1 MTVLLAVVVLVAVL
15 DPVVVFV
22 PGSVIVC
29 PGDDDEVLDDE
40 EVFVEVI
47 DDVIVFVDVGLR
59 VTREVGN
66 DERVA
71 VVVFVDVFDM
81 VGVDV

>member
-1 MTVLLAVVVLVAVL
+1 V
-15 DPVVVFV
+15 
-22 PGSVIVC
+22 SVC
-29 PGDDDEVLDDE
+29 LGEEEEDLDDD

-47 DDVIVFVDVGLR
+47 DAVIVFVDVGLGVR
-59 VTREVGN
+59 REVALE
-66 DERVA
+66 ERVS

>member
-1 MTVLLAVVVLVAVL
+1 M
-15 DPVVVFV
+15 
-22 PGSVIVC
+22 SVC
-29 PGDDDEVLDDE
+29 PGDEEEDFDDE

-47 DDVIVFVDVGLR
+47 DVVIVFVDVGLG

-66 DERVA
+66 EERVT

>member
-1 MTVLLAVVVLVAVL
+1 M
-15 DPVVVFV
+15 
-22 PGSVIVC
+22 SVC
-29 PGDDDEVLDDE
+29 LGEEEEDLDDD

-47 DDVIVFVDVGLR
+47 DAVIVFVDVGLGVR
-59 VTREVGN
+59 REVALE
-66 DERVA
+66 ERVS

>member
-1 MTVLLAVVVLVAVL
+1 M
-15 DPVVVFV
+15 
-22 PGSVIVC
+22 SVC
-29 PGDDDEVLDDE
+29 LGDEEEDLDDD

-47 DDVIVFVDVGLR
+47 DAVIVFVDVGLGVR
-59 VTREVGN
+59 REVALE
-66 DERVA
+66 ERVS

>member
-1 MTVLLAVVVLVAVL
+1 M
-15 DPVVVFV
+15 
-22 PGSVIVC
+22 SVC
-29 PGDDDEVLDDE
+29 LGEEEEDLDDD

-47 DDVIVFVDVGLR
+47 DAVIVFVDVGLGVRREVALEER
-59 VTREVGN
+59 VT
-66 DERVA
+66 

>member
-1 MTVLLAVVVLVAVL
+1 M
-15 DPVVVFV
+15 
-22 PGSVIVC
+22 IVC

>member
-1 MTVLLAVVVLVAVL
+1 M
-15 DPVVVFV
+15 
-22 PGSVIVC
+22 SVC
-29 PGDDDEVLDDE
+29 PGEEEEDLDDD

-47 DDVIVFVDVGLR
+47 DAVIVFVDVGLGVRREVALEER
-59 VTREVGN
+59 VT
-66 DERVA
+66 

>member
-1 MTVLLAVVVLVAVL
+1 ML

-22 PGSVIVC
+22 PGSVFVC
-29 PGDDDEVLDDE
+29 PGDDDEDFDDD

-47 DDVIVFVDVGLR
+47 VVVIVFVDVGLC

-66 DERVA
+66 DERVP